1 MPRTFKHLTLYQRGQ
16 IEVMSRFGVPK
27 VKITKDLEIASFTLH
42 VEINRGM
49 VTQNFFSRNIK
60 TQNAMKNLR
69 DIVRRGIF
77 VIIVI
82 EGQV

>member
-1 MPRTFKHLTLYQRGQ
+1 MPRTFKHLTVYQRGQ

-49 VTQNFFSRNIK
+49 VTQNFLVETSK
-60 TQNAMKNLR
+60 HKMQ
-69 DIVRRGIF
+69 
-77 VIIVI
+77 
-82 EGQV
+82 